1 MTTVP
6 SEEATATSIS
16 THGDSGSSESPTLGS
31 QSQASVRAEV
41 PVASSTAVTAEWQDV
56 QVSIK
61 PTTSEAVSL
70 SGDKDKH
77 EDTAGFSREP
87 RLAHLAPGP
96 PQMSMSLQNQARDG
110 PVQDARMTQSFQIF
124 QHGSLVNEE
133 TPQTAG
139 VPDGEQELARN
150 TPSAVVQSP
159 QSASIASIAEA
170 DIQLDTLAT
179 GTTEAVE
186 EPEHPEALHPDSEAL
201 PLAEF
206 QHPEERQLGH
216 LLGPDSRD
224 PLGHALHHPHAR
236 EGGAEDHRGHP
247 LGRALP
253 HQPPHPTLNWPHC
266 D

>member
-206 QHPEERQLGH
+206 QG
-216 LLGPDSRD
+216 RD
-224 PLGHALHHPHAR
+224 C
-236 EGGAEDHRGHP
+236 
-247 LGRALP
+247 ALP
-253 HQPPHPTLNWPHC
+253 PAS
-266 D
+266 